1 MGSICISSAV
11 VVEAVGA
18 AGRRRWW
25 CWFSFNQR
33 TSHLKFSKPARP
45 DTTHYSLLAIDLLSS
60 CSPARMSWRSGLSWG
75 IASQLVVHLLA

>member
-1 MGSICISSAV
+1 MGSICSCIAV

-18 AGRRRWW
+18 AGRRRW
-25 CWFSFNQR
+25 CWFSLNER

-60 CSPARMSWRSGLSWG
+60 CLAARMSWRSGLSWG